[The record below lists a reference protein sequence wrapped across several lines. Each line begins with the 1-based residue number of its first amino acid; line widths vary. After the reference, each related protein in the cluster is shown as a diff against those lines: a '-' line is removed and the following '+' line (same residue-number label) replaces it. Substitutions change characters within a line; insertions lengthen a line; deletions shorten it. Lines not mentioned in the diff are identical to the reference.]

1 MEEFINFAIGNL
13 GHVAPILFA
22 AVAAIAIAFLKFERL
37 FITYAMP
44 GRQAFLAKI
53 RDLVVADKNQEAVAL
68 CDQYKSKPV
77 AIIVREGLV
86 RSHLPEEMVVD
97 GMNLVASEMA
107 EKVGKLTGFL
117 SMIANVATLLGLFGT
132 ILGLIQS
139 FKAVSFAD
147 PQQKAALLTQ
157 GISTAM
163 NATVFGLG
171 LAIPCMVLFSILMN
185 RTNHMMAE
193 FDQTVL
199 TTTDI
204 LRQRGYGVDLNKG
217 NAA

>member
-1 MEEFINFAIGNL
+1 MEEFINFAIGNI
-13 GHVAPILFA
+13 GHVAPILVA
-22 AVAAIAIAFLKFERL
+22 GVAAFAIAFVKFERL
-37 FITYAMP
+37 FVTYSMP
-44 GRQAFLAKI
+44 GREAFLEKI
-53 RDLVVADKNQEAVAL
+53 RTLVVADKNQEAVAL
-68 CDQYKSKPV
+68 CDQYKNKPV
-77 AIIVREGLV
+77 AMIVREGLI
-86 RSHLPEEMVVD
+86 RSHLPEEMIVD
-97 GMNLVASEMA
+97 GMNLVAGEMA
-107 EKVGKLTGFL
+107 ERVGKLTGFL
-117 SMIANVATLLGLFGT
+117 SMIANVSTLLGLFGT

-185 RTNHMMAE
+185 KTNHMVGE

-204 LRQRGYGVDLNKG
+204 LRQRGYGVDLSKN